1 MRLRRTLPAALL
13 LLAPVLAA
21 CGDDGDTP
29 DADVTSSPT
38 DPTSAATPSPSAITP
53 SATPT
58 TVTSA
63 APSTAPPAA
72 TLPAAC
78 DLVTSDAVAK
88 AYGITVGPA
97 DDGSGATSEG
107 GRSWKSDDC
116 SFEAKDLVEITVK
129 VSGPGDFTQGTFGC
143 PQPNEVA
150 SIVDPADDIAGA
162 TKGWWKVSDAPPL
175 EATLRACTAGVLLD
189 IELEYE
195 DGVDYQGDPRNDSI
209 AFAERILA
217 DLQG

>member
-13 LLAPVLAA
+13 LLTPALAA
-21 CGDDGDTP
+21 CGDDGDGP
-29 DADVTSSPT
+29 DADASSSPT
-38 DPTSAATPSPSAITP
+38 EPTSDAPTTPSAITP

-58 TVTSA
+58 SVTSA
-63 APSTAPPAA
+63 APSSAPPAA

-78 DLVTSDAVAK
+78 DVVTSDAVAR
-88 AYGITVGPA
+88 AYGVTVGPA

-107 GRSWKSDDC
+107 GSAWKSDDC

-129 VSGPGDFTQGTFGC
+129 LTGRGDFTKGTFGC
-143 PQPNEVA
+143 PQPNEVGA
-150 SIVDPADDIAGA
+150 IVDPADDIAGA

-175 EATLRACTAGVLLD
+175 EATLRACTADALLD
-189 IELEYE
+189 IELDYE

-209 AFAERILA
+209 AFAEQILA

>member
-13 LLAPVLAA
+13 LLTPALAA
-21 CGDDGDTP
+21 CGDDGDGP
-29 DADVTSSPT
+29 DADASSSPT
-38 DPTSAATPSPSAITP
+38 EPTSDAPTTPSALTP

-58 TVTSA
+58 EVTSEA
-63 APSTAPPAA
+63 SPTPPAA
-72 TLPAAC
+72 VLPATC

-88 AYGITVGPA
+88 AYGVQVGPA

-107 GRSWKSDDC
+107 GSAWKSDDC
-116 SFEAKDLVEITVK
+116 SFEAEDLVEITVK
-129 VSGPGDFTQGTFGC
+129 LTGPSGFTQGTFGC
-143 PQPNEVA
+143 PQPNEVGA
-150 SIVDPADDIAGA
+150 IVDPADDIAGA

-175 EATLRACTAGVLLD
+175 EATLRACTADVLLD
-189 IELEYE
+189 IELDYE
-195 DGVDYQGDPRNDSI
+195 DGVDYQGDPRNDSV

>member
-1 MRLRRTLPAALL
+1 MHVRRTLPAALL

-21 CGDDGDTP
+21 CGDGDESP

-38 DPTSAATPSPSAITP
+38 TPTSDAPTTPSALTP

-58 TVTSA
+58 EVTSA
-63 APSTAPPAA
+63 ASSAPPAA

-78 DLVTSDAVAK
+78 DLATSEAIAK
-88 AYGITVGPA
+88 NFGVTVGPA
-97 DDGSGATSEG
+97 EVGGGGSSEG
-107 GRSWKSDDC
+107 GREWKSDNC

-129 VSGPGDFTQGTFGC
+129 LTGPGDFTKGAFGC
-143 PQPNEVA
+143 PQPTEVA
-150 SIVDPADDIAGA
+150 AIVDPADDIAGA

-195 DGVDYQGDPRNDSI
+195 DGVDYQGDPRNDSV